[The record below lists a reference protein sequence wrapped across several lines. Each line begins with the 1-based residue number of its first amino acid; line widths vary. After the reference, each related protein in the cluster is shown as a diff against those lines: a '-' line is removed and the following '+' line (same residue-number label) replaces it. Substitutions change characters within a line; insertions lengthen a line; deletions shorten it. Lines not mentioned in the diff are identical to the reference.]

1 MSQAFTTLTGVA
13 AALVEDNIDT
23 DVIFPA
29 RFLLLME
36 KQGLGRYL
44 FHDRRFDSSGEPIA
58 DFVLNREPF
67 SNATILISRD
77 NFGGG
82 SSREHAVW
90 SIADYG
96 IRCVIASGFGEIFA
110 GNCIR
115 NGILPALVDRT
126 VVATLAEL
134 AEQGPLTVDLR
145 EQTIRGVSGTTI
157 PFSISASDR
166 ESLLNG
172 WDDIDRILAQEAEAI
187 RGFEQRQSTRFPWLY
202 QDRQS

>member
-1 MSQAFTTLTGVA
+1 MSEPFTTLTGVA
-13 AALVEDNIDT
+13 AALVEDNVDT

-36 KQGLGRYL
+36 KKGLGRYL
-44 FHDRRFDSSGEPIA
+44 FHDRRFGPGGEPIA
-58 DFVLNREPF
+58 DFVLNREPY
-67 SNATILISRD
+67 SSATILISRD
-77 NFGGG
+77 NFGSG

-115 NGILPALVDRT
+115 NGVLPALVDHAA
-126 VVATLAEL
+126 VAPLAEL
-134 AEQGPLTVDLR
+134 AAQGPLTVDLR
-145 EQTIRGVSGTTI
+145 EQTIRGASGEPV

-172 WDDIDRILAQEAEAI
+172 WDDIDRILAQEADAI
-187 RGFEQRQSTRFPWLY
+187 RKFEQRQSTRFPWLY
-202 QDRQS
+202 EDRPS

>member
-44 FHDRRFDSSGEPIA
+44 FHDRRFGPAGEPIA
-58 DFVLNREPF
+58 DFVLNREPY

-115 NGILPALVDRT
+115 NGILPALVDRAA
-126 VVATLAEL
+126 VATLAEL

-145 EQTIRGVSGTTI
+145 EQAIRGVTGTPI

-187 RGFEQRQSTRFPWLY
+187 RGFEQRKSTRFPWLY